1 MKAEDQGLPEKHTLF
16 SSPVDLCPQEDSNLR
31 AWFRRPMLYPLSY
44 GGMFKAKLSLRFAYG
59 DE

>member
-16 SSPVDLCPQEDSNLR
+16 IPSRFMPQRISNLR